1 MKMAFPFLKDV
12 PKPDAWLVFKK
23 VKKKIFYRKNNCLI
37 QTILKI
43 QNRAAYFDWIINNK
57 CQKQSDESNIA
68 EHFSY
73 FEHKGSFCLSTTYIV
88 A

>member
-23 VKKKIFYRKNNCLI
+23 VKKKIF
-37 QTILKI
+37 
-43 QNRAAYFDWIINNK
+43 DWIINNK
-57 CQKQSDESNIA
+57 CQKQTDESNIA

>member
-23 VKKKIFYRKNNCLI
+23 VKKKKPFYRKNNCLI

-43 QNRAAYFDWIINNK
+43 QNRAA
-57 CQKQSDESNIA
+57 
-68 EHFSY
+68 
-73 FEHKGSFCLSTTYIV
+73 
-88 A
+88 

>member
-43 QNRAAYFDWIINNK
+43 QNRAA
-57 CQKQSDESNIA
+57 
-68 EHFSY
+68 
-73 FEHKGSFCLSTTYIV
+73 
-88 A
+88 